1 MAWQCIKNKIGFFET
16 SFFKCFS
23 FFSKVKPYIKKYKFY
38 SFQWHFTFNYF
49 QRLIKANNHIFFSQ
63 YPVFALPFFFFLM
76 FFSSLNV
83 RYMYI
88 YPQSLFIQLRLD
100 WAELNW
106 TELMDPVLYPE
117 YFWAYQYLHLLCT
130 LLELKGSYHGLE
142 TLLEDVL
149 EFR

>member
-16 SFFKCFS
+16 SFLKCFS

-76 FFSSLNV
+76 FLSSLNV

-88 YPQSLFIQLRLD
+88 YPQSLFTVKVRLS
-100 WAELNW
+100 WTELNW
-106 TELMDPVLYPE
+106 AYGPSVVPRAFLGIPILTSTVYFIGTEGLLPWIRNPVRR
-117 YFWAYQYLHLLCT
+117 C
-130 LLELKGSYHGLE
+130 
-142 TLLEDVL
+142 
-149 EFR
+149 FRI

>member
-16 SFFKCFS
+16 SFLKCFS

-76 FFSSLNV
+76 FLSSLNV

-88 YPQSLFIQLRLD
+88 YPQSLFTVKVRLS
-100 WAELNW
+100 W
-106 TELMDPVLYPE
+106 TELSLWTQCCTQSIFGHTNTYIYCVLYWNWRAP
-117 YFWAYQYLHLLCT
+117 T
-130 LLELKGSYHGLE
+130 M
-142 TLLEDVL
+142 D
-149 EFR
+149 